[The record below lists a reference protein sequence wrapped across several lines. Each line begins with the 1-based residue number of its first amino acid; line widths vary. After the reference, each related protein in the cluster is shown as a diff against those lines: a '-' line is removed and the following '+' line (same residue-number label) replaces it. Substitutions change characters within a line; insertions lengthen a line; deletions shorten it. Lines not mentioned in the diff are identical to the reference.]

1 MIEPLHWFLAL
12 ALRTDCRENLEL
24 QNLDLDICHKGFEE
38 EIVVKKDEANET
50 VIKVDVETEDEGS
63 GGENLISKED
73 FLKLMA
79 KHREESK
86 ADRAKFFQDLRKDLW
101 TDR

>member
-1 MIEPLHWFLAL
+1 MRMIVNMLIFK
-12 ALRTDCRENLEL
+12 ENNDEQLTSSKLQPEL
-24 QNLDLDICHKGFEE
+24 ISEEE
-38 EIVVKKDEANET
+38 EISVETDEANET
-50 VIKVDVETEDEGS
+50 VINVDVENEDEGS